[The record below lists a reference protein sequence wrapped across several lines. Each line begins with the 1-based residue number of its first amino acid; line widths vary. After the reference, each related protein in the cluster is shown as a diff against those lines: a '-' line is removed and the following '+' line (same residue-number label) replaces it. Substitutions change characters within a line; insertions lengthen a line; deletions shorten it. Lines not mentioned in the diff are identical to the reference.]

1 MENDNSGKG
10 ANPTIAMFPLLP
22 SNSKGWFAFLER
34 QFRLAQITDDETK
47 FVTLVKCL
55 EGRYVQHGEDILD
68 TPPAAGSYEK
78 LKCALILALTD
89 TDNTQVKK
97 HVESEEM
104 GDRKPSEFYQ
114 HLRKLAS
121 PSTPDD
127 FVLSLW
133 RTRLPDNIRRILVAV
148 DDSDSERLLH
158 QADLIAAEFQ
168 QDHQRI
174 YRIAAVIPSD
184 AETNEPWVAAF
195 NTLSEQMTQMRVQ
208 VQALSVSNNRRPRSR
223 PRQRTR
229 YRRRS
234 RSRDPPRKD
243 GLCYYHATFGD
254 RARACR
260 SPCTWNSGNA
270 TSRP

>member
-1 MENDNSGKG
+1 
-10 ANPTIAMFPLLP
+10 MFPLLP
-22 SNSKGWFAFLER
+22 ANTKGWFAFLER

-174 YRIAAVIPSD
+174 SRIAAVIPSD
-184 AETNEPWVAAF
+184 AGTNEPWVAAF
-195 NTLSEQMTQMRVQ
+195 NTLSEQMTQMRIQ
-208 VQALSVSNNRRPRSR
+208 VQALSFSNKRRPRSG

-234 RSRDPPRKD
+234 RFRDPPRKD
-243 GLCYYHATFGD
+243 GLCYYHAPFGD
-254 RARACR
+254 HARACR